1 MTYNIRTLQLGS
13 SWFPEH
19 SGGLERYYFDLIQHL
34 INQNIQSRG
43 LVIGTNAVE
52 KSTNNRVSAFSQ
64 KNLPLLQ
71 RLYNARIATKK
82 LINEFNPD
90 LVCVHFA
97 LYGFPA
103 ADLLSRQAL
112 VVHFHGPWAQETAVE
127 NGKNRSAIKY
137 YIEKKVYRKANQLIV
152 LSEAFKEILIKDYRI
167 PVDKISVVPGA
178 IDTEKFNISIGKVEA
193 RKKLGWPTDRPT
205 LFVVR
210 RLSRR
215 MGLENLLIALKDVR
229 KKFPDVLLILAG
241 KGNMANELAKSA
253 DEMGLKNNI
262 RFLGF
267 VPDDKLSMA
276 YRAADFTV
284 VPSTSLEGFGLITAE
299 SMATGTPVLVT
310 PVGGLP
316 EIIKPFNPEWITRD
330 IGSKA
335 ISESIISILSG
346 TTKMPS
352 PESCQVYANR
362 YDWKAVTPKIS
373 AIYREAMS

>member
-13 SWFPEH
+13 SWFPEN

-34 INQNIQSRG
+34 LNQNIQSRG

-52 KSTNNRVSAFSQ
+52 KNTNNQVSAFSQ

-71 RLYNARIATKK
+71 RLYNARVATKK

-90 LVCVHFA
+90 LICVHFA

-127 NGKNRSAIKY
+127 NGNNRSAIKY
-137 YIEKKVYRKANQLIV
+137 YIEKTVYRKANQLIV

-178 IDTEKFNISIGKVEA
+178 IDTEKFNITIGKIEA
-193 RKKLGWPTDRPT
+193 RKKLGWPTDRPI

-229 KKFPDVLLILAG
+229 KKFPDVLLMLAG

-262 RFLGF
+262 HFLGF
-267 VPDDKLSMA
+267 IPDDNLSMA

-284 VPSTSLEGFGLITAE
+284 VPSTSLEGFGLITVE

-335 ISESIISILSG
+335 ISDSIISILSG
-346 TTKMPS
+346 TTKIPS

-373 AIYREAMS
+373 AIYREAIS

>member
-1 MTYNIRTLQLGS
+1 M
-13 SWFPEH
+13 
-19 SGGLERYYFDLIQHL
+19 
-34 INQNIQSRG
+34 
-43 LVIGTNAVE
+43 
-52 KSTNNRVSAFSQ
+52 
-64 KNLPLLQ
+64 Q

-127 NGKNRSAIKY
+127 NGNNRSAIKY
-137 YIEKKVYRKANQLIV
+137 YIEKTVYRKANQLIV

-229 KKFPDVLLILAG
+229 KKFPDVLLMLAG

-267 VPDDKLSMA
+267 VPDDNLSMA

-284 VPSTSLEGFGLITAE
+284 VPSTSLEGFGLITVE

-335 ISESIISILSG
+335 ISDSIISILSG
-346 TTKMPS
+346 TTKIPS

-373 AIYREAMS
+373 AIYREAIS

>member
-1 MTYNIRTLQLGS
+1 MLQDLRTIQLGS
-13 SWFPEH
+13 SWLPEH
-19 SGGLERYYFDLIQHL
+19 SGGLERYYYDLLQQL
-34 INQNIQSRG
+34 PAQNVTSRG
-43 LVIGTNAVE
+43 LVVGSDSVAS
-52 KSTNNRVSAFSQ
+52 STNNQVISFSPTSAS
-64 KNLPLLQ
+64 LLNRWYKARSAIK
-71 RLYNARIATKK
+71 RLIE
-82 LINEFNPD
+82 EFKPD

-103 ADLLSRQAL
+103 SDLLSRHAL
-112 VVHFHGPWAQETAVE
+112 VVHFQGPWAQETAVE
-127 NGKNRSAIKY
+127 NGNNRSAIKY
-137 YIEKKVYRKANQLIV
+137 YIEKTVYRKANRLIV

-167 PVDKISVVPGA
+167 PVDKIYVVPGA
-178 IDTEKFNISIGKVEA
+178 IDTEKFNITLGKVEA
-193 RKKLGWPTDRPT
+193 RQKLGWPTDRPI

-229 KKFPDVLLILAG
+229 KKFPDVLLMLAG

-267 VPDDKLSMA
+267 VPDDNLSMA

-335 ISESIISILSG
+335 ISDSINSILSG
-346 TTKMPS
+346 TTKIPS

-373 AIYREAMS
+373 AIYREAIS